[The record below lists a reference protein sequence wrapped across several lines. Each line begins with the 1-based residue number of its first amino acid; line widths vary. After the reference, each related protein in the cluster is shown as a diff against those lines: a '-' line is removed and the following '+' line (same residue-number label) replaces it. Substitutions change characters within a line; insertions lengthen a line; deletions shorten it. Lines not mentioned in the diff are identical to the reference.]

1 MVRRREKPCGFS
13 LRRAFRL
20 ALVGAL
26 SIGCLKSGKKRM
38 SFVRKQRAETLYR
51 QKGRKGGVLTVL
63 GRIEKECDSALA
75 ALAAGDGKAL
85 EVLYDRMGRAILSV
99 AYAVTGNLHDA
110 EDVLS
115 DTLVDAAVGAKG
127 YRCGTGA
134 CAWLLTAARHN
145 ALDVVRRRSV
155 RLRREAAEEEGAAEE
170 PGFAAV
176 EALDL
181 LRMLEPDER
190 ETVVLRVCARLSYRD
205 IAAVLGVSVA
215 AAQKRYQRA
224 IAKLRQSL

>member
-1 MVRRREKPCGFS
+1 M
-13 LRRAFRL
+13 
-20 ALVGAL
+20 
-26 SIGCLKSGKKRM
+26 
-38 SFVRKQRAETLYR
+38 
-51 QKGRKGGVLTVL
+51 L
-63 GRIEKECDSALA
+63 GRIEKACDSALA

-181 LRMLEPDER
+181 LRTLEPDER
-190 ETVVLRVCARLSYRD
+190 ETVVLRVCPIVTSRLYSASASRRRRSATSAPLRSSGRACDERTDRAARPSLTAAPRSERLLSF
-205 IAAVLGVSVA
+205 AECVLKGE
-215 AAQKRYQRA
+215 
-224 IAKLRQSL
+224 SLPI

>member
-1 MVRRREKPCGFS
+1 M
-13 LRRAFRL
+13 
-20 ALVGAL
+20 
-26 SIGCLKSGKKRM
+26 
-38 SFVRKQRAETLYR
+38 
-51 QKGRKGGVLTVL
+51 
-63 GRIEKECDSALA
+63 
-75 ALAAGDGKAL
+75 
-85 EVLYDRMGRAILSV
+85 
-99 AYAVTGNLHDA
+99 
-110 EDVLS
+110 LS

-176 EALDL
+176 ETLDL

>member
-1 MVRRREKPCGFS
+1 M
-13 LRRAFRL
+13 L
-20 ALVGAL
+20 
-26 SIGCLKSGKKRM
+26 
-38 SFVRKQRAETLYR
+38 
-51 QKGRKGGVLTVL
+51 GG
-63 GRIEKECDSALA
+63 IEKACDSALA

-155 RLRREAAEEEGAAEE
+155 RLRREAAEEEGAARGAGLRCGGGAR
-170 PGFAAV
+170 PAADARARRTRNGGPPRLRAS
-176 EALDL
+176 AL
-181 LRMLEPDER
+181 
-190 ETVVLRVCARLSYRD
+190 S
-205 IAAVLGVSVA
+205 
-215 AAQKRYQRA
+215 
-224 IAKLRQSL
+224 

>member
-1 MVRRREKPCGFS
+1 MGES
-13 LRRAFRL
+13 
-20 ALVGAL
+20 
-26 SIGCLKSGKKRM
+26 KKRATAP
-38 SFVRKQRAETLYR
+38 SPRSRPET
-51 QKGRKGGVLTVL
+51 
-63 GRIEKECDSALA
+63 A
-75 ALAAGDGKAL
+75 KAL

-176 EALDL
+176 ETLDL

>member
-1 MVRRREKPCGFS
+1 M
-13 LRRAFRL
+13 L
-20 ALVGAL
+20 
-26 SIGCLKSGKKRM
+26 
-38 SFVRKQRAETLYR
+38 
-51 QKGRKGGVLTVL
+51 GG
-63 GRIEKECDSALA
+63 IEKACDSALA

-115 DTLVDAAVGAKG
+115 DTLVDA
-127 YRCGTGA
+127 
-134 CAWLLTAARHN
+134 
-145 ALDVVRRRSV
+145 LDVVRRRSV

-181 LRMLEPDER
+181 LRTLEPDER
-190 ETVVLRVCARLSYRD
+190 ETVVLRVCARLPYRD

>member
-1 MVRRREKPCGFS
+1 M
-13 LRRAFRL
+13 
-20 ALVGAL
+20 
-26 SIGCLKSGKKRM
+26 
-38 SFVRKQRAETLYR
+38 
-51 QKGRKGGVLTVL
+51 L
-63 GRIEKECDSALA
+63 GRIEKACDSALA

-176 EALDL
+176 ETLD
-181 LRMLEPDER
+181 RSKRRCWPKR
-190 ETVVLRVCARLSYRD
+190 SCFWARSPARPTPT
-205 IAAVLGVSVA
+205 
-215 AAQKRYQRA
+215 RA
-224 IAKLRQSL
+224 RRTWPSR

>member
-1 MVRRREKPCGFS
+1 M
-13 LRRAFRL
+13 L
-20 ALVGAL
+20 
-26 SIGCLKSGKKRM
+26 
-38 SFVRKQRAETLYR
+38 
-51 QKGRKGGVLTVL
+51 GG
-63 GRIEKECDSALA
+63 IEKACDSALA

-170 PGFAAV
+170 PASPRWRRSICCGCSSRTNAKRWSSAS
-176 EALDL
+176 A
-181 LRMLEPDER
+181 R
-190 ETVVLRVCARLSYRD
+190 RLSYRD

>member
-1 MVRRREKPCGFS
+1 
-13 LRRAFRL
+13 
-20 ALVGAL
+20 
-26 SIGCLKSGKKRM
+26 M

-51 QKGRKGGVLTVL
+51 QKGRKGGIPTVL
-63 GRIEKECDSALA
+63 GRIEKACDSALA

-127 YRCGTGA
+127 YRCGTAA

-181 LRMLEPDER
+181 LRTLEPDER
-190 ETVVLRVCARLSYRD
+190 ETVVLRVCARLPYRD

>member
-1 MVRRREKPCGFS
+1 M
-13 LRRAFRL
+13 
-20 ALVGAL
+20 
-26 SIGCLKSGKKRM
+26 
-38 SFVRKQRAETLYR
+38 
-51 QKGRKGGVLTVL
+51 L
-63 GRIEKECDSALA
+63 GRIEKACDSALA

-155 RLRREAAEEEGAAEE
+155 RLR
-170 PGFAAV
+170 
-176 EALDL
+176 
-181 LRMLEPDER
+181 
-190 ETVVLRVCARLSYRD
+190 
-205 IAAVLGVSVA
+205 
-215 AAQKRYQRA
+215 
-224 IAKLRQSL
+224 